1 MATKKS
7 ATKKAAKKKAAKKS
21 AVTKQSKDISTAK
34 KTSAKK
40 TVRKTVAAK
49 KTPAKAL
56 TKRGYSAKTT
66 ASDRNQPA
74 AKASTK
80 QAASTGKRT
89 ARKVAGAKPARAY
102 SPSVGLHV
110 QEELHS
116 MHEGTL
122 RSGRSGRK
130 VTNPKQAIAIALAEA
145 RRHGAQ
151 MPPDPRS

>member
-1 MATKKS
+1 MANKKA
-7 ATKKAAKKKAAKKS
+7 ATKKAATKS
-21 AVTKQSKDISTAK
+21 AVTRQSKDISTAK
-34 KTSAKK
+34 TTAAKK
-40 TVRKTVAAK
+40 TVGKKVAAK

-56 TKRGYSAKTT
+56 TKRGHSAKTT
-66 ASDRNQPA
+66 ASDKKQPA

-80 QAASTGKRT
+80 QAAPTGKRT
-89 ARKVAGAKPARAY
+89 VRKAAGAKPARAY
-102 SPSVGLHV
+102 SPSVARRV

-130 VTNPKQAIAIALAEA
+130 VTNPKQAIAIALSEA
-145 RRHGAQ
+145 RRHGAK